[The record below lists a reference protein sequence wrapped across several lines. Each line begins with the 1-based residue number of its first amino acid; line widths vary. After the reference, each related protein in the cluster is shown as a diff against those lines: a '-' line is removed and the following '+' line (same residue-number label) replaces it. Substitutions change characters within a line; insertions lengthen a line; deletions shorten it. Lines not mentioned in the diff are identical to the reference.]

1 MDLDYNELEQE
12 SFNSLYSCKCLK
24 NTDLTTEKDKNV
36 FHYTPTYNREDGKS
50 ILTGTNN
57 FLESCTIQPNFD
69 YFQTHDFHKL
79 IQKKQAQNRFSI
91 LHTNVCSL

>member
-24 NTDLTTEKDKNV
+24 NTDFTTEKDKNV
-36 FHYTPTYNREDGKS
+36 FHYTPIYNREDEKS
-50 ILTGTNN
+50 ILTDTNN
-57 FLESCTIQPNFD
+57 FLESFTIQPNFD